1 MMMNLK
7 MIQDELMKKV
17 GINVLLL
24 KPKKLRKN
32 T

>member
-1 MMMNLK
+1 MMNLK